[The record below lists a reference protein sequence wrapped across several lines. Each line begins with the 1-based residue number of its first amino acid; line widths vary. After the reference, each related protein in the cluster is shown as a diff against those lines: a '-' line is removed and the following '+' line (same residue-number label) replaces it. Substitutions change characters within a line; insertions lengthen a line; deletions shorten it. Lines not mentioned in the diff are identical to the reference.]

1 MLDSRQLDSHRD
13 MGMRLTAIGLIAVS
27 ILIAASLARGPGM
40 GAYRPWAAA
49 LIQSTPAPLD
59 TYTLS
64 PTGFPLLHWY
74 PGTGVFV
81 GLATLFSGG
90 ALNLDHSARLAAS
103 VAILLLLAFSLSLL
117 YEVANK
123 KLGLA
128 VLGVALLLSATNAG
142 YHIRLLGAELFSM
155 LLVASTVWLSWS
167 PTRLRNVEL
176 AGLAALAGLLMT
188 VRPQSLLMAA
198 PALAL
203 GLIRW
208 ASSRPTRRQLAWAI
222 PAAGVPLALGL
233 LIVLQV
239 NYWMTGEATRPAY
252 YFGNDHFKSASLIPV
267 YFKMVLF
274 DPEAGLLRC
283 TPLIALGFGA
293 TLFHIFD
300 RGLQKPYRAFYLVF
314 FLVGL
319 AQIWMISGFY
329 AWAAGAWLFGSRHL
343 NLLSLYAVIAVV
355 HFLASERT
363 AWRTKAATLSVALVC
378 AAYTAS
384 LLMVNYF
391 VASLVVGAAAALWVS
406 LRTPPGQN
414 ARDIVY
420 ACFGVSILFPVVSYY
435 TRLAQA
441 QLVGD
446 HTIPVVGLAC
456 LSAILL
462 GVTLYII
469 WRSFL
474 TSLRAATGVALLSAL
489 TLVIGFGLVARLR
502 VGAAS
507 FQNRNLVSPNAQFLY
522 RNRFDIRNFE
532 NDLKQQTVYQWPD
545 HIRETM
551 RIFLE
556 EEKQRTAIKR

>member
-1 MLDSRQLDSHRD
+1 
-13 MGMRLTAIGLIAVS
+13 
-27 ILIAASLARGPGM
+27 
-40 GAYRPWAAA
+40 
-49 LIQSTPAPLD
+49 
-59 TYTLS
+59 
-64 PTGFPLLHWY
+64 
-74 PGTGVFV
+74 
-81 GLATLFSGG
+81 
-90 ALNLDHSARLAAS
+90 
-103 VAILLLLAFSLSLL
+103 
-117 YEVANK
+117 
-123 KLGLA
+123 
-128 VLGVALLLSATNAG
+128 
-142 YHIRLLGAELFSM
+142 
-155 LLVASTVWLSWS
+155 
-167 PTRLRNVEL
+167 LR
-176 AGLAALAGLLMT
+176 
-188 VRPQSLLMAA
+188 
-198 PALAL
+198 
-203 GLIRW
+203 
-208 ASSRPTRRQLAWAI
+208 
-222 PAAGVPLALGL
+222 
-233 LIVLQV
+233 
-239 NYWMTGEATRPAY
+239 
-252 YFGNDHFKSASLIPV
+252 
-267 YFKMVLF
+267 
-274 DPEAGLLRC
+274 
-283 TPLIALGFGA
+283 
-293 TLFHIFD
+293 
-300 RGLQKPYRAFYLVF
+300 
-314 FLVGL
+314 
-319 AQIWMISGFY
+319 
-329 AWAAGAWLFGSRHL
+329 
-343 NLLSLYAVIAVV
+343 
-355 HFLASERT
+355 
-363 AWRTKAATLSVALVC
+363 
-378 AAYTAS
+378 
-384 LLMVNYF
+384 VNYF